1 MGVLET
7 PQELKQFASQ
17 LSPQLGLTPNAMLVC
32 ARKARKQARTFA
44 TSFSDSSFAF
54 SACPQDFLA
63 TDDVIQQIDG
73 EGVSIGVGNEDEEGN
88 PVVEPLLSARHELG
102 KARQLEAAADALEA
116 KAKGKADEAEAA
128 FEGK

>member
-17 LSPQLGLTPNAMLVC
+17 LSPQLGLTPNAML
-32 ARKARKQARTFA
+32 
-44 TSFSDSSFAF
+44 
-54 SACPQDFLA
+54 DFLA